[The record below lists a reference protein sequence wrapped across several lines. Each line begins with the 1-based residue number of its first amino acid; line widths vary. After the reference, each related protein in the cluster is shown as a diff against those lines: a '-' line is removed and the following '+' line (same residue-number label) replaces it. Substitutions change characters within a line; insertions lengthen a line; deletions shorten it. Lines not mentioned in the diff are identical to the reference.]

1 VNELIDLALGTLKAR
16 GCAGYVGASTRDE
29 WSADVR
35 LGQIETV
42 ESAATRGLRV
52 TALGAGNRTA
62 SCTTADIAPAAV
74 RAVAERAAELVA
86 YADEDPYG
94 GLPPEAER
102 GVAAIDLK
110 TDDAAFAGLDR
121 AALAKAA
128 IAAEATAMA
137 HDPRVSNSHRSGAS
151 ATRTR
156 HWYGTS
162 DGTRVETAGTR
173 FGYHVVVVAQD
184 AAGERQTG
192 AWGTMARSLAALKP
206 PASVG
211 GEAGRRAV
219 QGFGWKTVPS
229 GRARVLLHR
238 DVASQLLGII
248 GGAISGGAVYRGSS
262 FLAGALGTAVASDVV
277 TIVDDPLL
285 PGELGS
291 RRCDGEGVRSRRL
304 EVIGRGHLASFLV
317 DGYAARRL
325 KHPYTGHDGGAS
337 NLRLT
342 PGSASWDDLVRELG
356 TGLIVTQFHGFGV
369 DLAAGTISKGASGF
383 WVADG
388 RVQHPVQEVTVA
400 GDLRELLQGIRA
412 VGDDPLTESPTA
424 SPSLLIDGFTI
435 GGK

>member
-1 VNELIDLALGTLKAR
+1 MNELIDLALDALKSR

-35 LGQIETV
+35 LGHVETI

-52 TALGAGNRTA
+52 TALGAGNRVAT
-62 SCTTADIAPAAV
+62 CTTADISPAAV
-74 RAVAERAAELVA
+74 RAIAERAAELVA

-94 GLPPEAER
+94 GLPPASER
-102 GVAAIDLK
+102 GIADIDLR

-121 AALAKAA
+121 EDLAKAA
-128 IAAEATAMA
+128 IVAEATAMA

-151 ATRTR
+151 ASRTR
-156 HWYGTS
+156 SWYGTS
-162 DGTRVETAGTR
+162 DGTRIENAGTR

-184 AAGERQTG
+184 GAGERQTG
-192 AWGTMARSLAALKP
+192 AWGTSARSLAALKP
-206 PASVG
+206 PTAVG
-211 GEAGRRAV
+211 AEAGRRAV

-248 GGAISGGAVYRGSS
+248 GGAIGGGAIYRGSS
-262 FLAGALGTAVASDVV
+262 FLSAALGTDVASDVV
-277 TIVDDPLL
+277 TIIDDPLL

-304 EVIGRGHLASFLV
+304 AVIERGRLASFMV

-325 KHPYTGHDGGAS
+325 KHPYTGHDGGPS
-337 NLRLT
+337 NLRLA
-342 PGSASWDDLVRELG
+342 PGAATWDDLVRELG

-400 GDLRELLQGIRA
+400 ADLRELLKGIRA
-412 VGDDPLTESPTA
+412 VGDDPLGESPTA